1 MKKKTLLITL
11 VISLLTTLSLF
22 SGCRHHSRSH
32 KAEFMVDYVTESLD
46 LNADQA
52 AQLNQ
57 IKDEIME
64 NAQKIHAN
72 RETMF
77 NEAVT
82 QLRSEAIDPDRVKA
96 LIAEHRVQ
104 MDELIDFAVPR
115 LVEFHGTLT
124 PEQREKLVAKLEK
137 FKDRHHRNWE

>member
-11 VISLLTTLSLF
+11 VIGLLTTLSLF

-72 RETMF
+72 RETML

-82 QLRSEAIDPDRVKA
+82 QLRSQTIDPDRVKA
-96 LIAEHRVQ
+96 LIAEHRAQ
-104 MDELIDFAVPR
+104 MDELIDLAVPR

-137 FKDRHHRNWE
+137 FKERHHRNWE

>member
-11 VISLLTTLSLF
+11 VIGLFTTLSLV
-22 SGCRHHSRSH
+22 SGCRHHSGSH
-32 KAEFMVDYVTESLD
+32 RAEFMVDYVTESLD

-52 AQLNQ
+52 TQLNQ
-57 IKDEIME
+57 IKDEIIGKAREM
-64 NAQKIHAN
+64 HAS

-82 QLRSEAIDPDRVKA
+82 QLRSQAIDADYVKA
-96 LIAEHRVQ
+96 LIAEHRAR

-115 LVEFHGTLT
+115 LIEFHGTLT
-124 PEQREKLVAKLEK
+124 PAQREKLVAKLEK

>member
-11 VISLLTTLSLF
+11 VIGLLTTLSLF

-82 QLRSEAIDPDRVKA
+82 QLRSQAIDPDRVKA
-96 LIAEHRVQ
+96 LIAGHRVQ
-104 MDELIDFAVPR
+104 MDELIDLALPR

-137 FKDRHHRNWE
+137 FKERHHRNWE